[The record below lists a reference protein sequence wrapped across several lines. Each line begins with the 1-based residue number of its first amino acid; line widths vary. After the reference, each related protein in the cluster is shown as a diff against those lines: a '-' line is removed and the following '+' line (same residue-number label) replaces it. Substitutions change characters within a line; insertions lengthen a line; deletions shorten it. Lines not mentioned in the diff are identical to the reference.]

1 MTLTSPN
8 LTFKS
13 LSYSSNREK
22 ISIGEDTIQLV
33 ANKDGTYDVPE
44 KKILVRVHSAAL
56 NPVDMILYN
65 SAHPILSYFFGK
77 QGIGRDYSGT
87 IEKIGAV
94 AGKKFDFKVGDEVC
108 GLYRHPFG
116 KGTCSEYILIDPAV
130 DKAIGLK
137 PKNLTME
144 EASSWPLV
152 YGTAESMLG
161 VRTAKNKPKFNKE
174 SKVLIIGASTSVGRY
189 LLQIC
194 SKKYHMRDIVAVCSP
209 KSEQAVRELGAT
221 SIIDYTKLS
230 KDQGG
235 IYPPA
240 QELAVSGKFDMILD
254 CVGNSDFLDDTRMDH
269 TLKSNGD
276 YVTICGDDKN
286 EYGSNSMLNSM
297 KNLDPLF
304 RMIRKFFGWLPY
316 SYQLVF
322 TEPEK
327 EWIDSGIEGFE
338 DGSLQ
343 VQIDSVYE
351 FIDYEKAI
359 ERLNSN
365 RATGKVVIKI

>member
-1 MTLTSPN
+1 MTLTSST
-8 LTFKS
+8 LSFKAIN
-13 LSYSSNREK
+13 YGSNREK

-44 KKILVRVHSAAL
+44 KSILIKVHSAAL
-56 NPVDMILYN
+56 NPVDMIFYN

-77 QGIGRDYSGT
+77 QGLGRDYSGT

-94 AGKKFDFKVGDEVC
+94 AAKKFDFKVGDEVC
-108 GLYRHPFG
+108 GLYFHAFG
-116 KGTCSEYILIDPAV
+116 KGTCSEYVLVDPTV
-130 DKAIGLK
+130 DKAIALK

-161 VRTAKNKPKFNKE
+161 VRTAKNKPELNKE

-194 SKKYHMRDIVAVCSP
+194 SKKYHIRDVVAVCSP

-221 SIIDYTKLS
+221 GVIDYTKLS

-235 IYPPA
+235 IYPPV
-240 QELAVSGKFDMILD
+240 QELAVAGKFDMILD
-254 CVGNSDFLDDTRMDH
+254 CVGNSDFLDDTRMEH

-276 YVTICGDDKN
+276 YVTICGDDKS
-286 EYGSNSMLNSM
+286 EYGSNSMIKYV

-304 RMIRKFFGWLPY
+304 RMVRRLFGRLPY
-316 SYQLVF
+316 SYKLVL

-327 EWIDSGIEGFE
+327 EWIDKGIEGFE
-338 DGSLQ
+338 DGTYQ

-351 FIDYEKAI
+351 FKDYEKAI